1 MTSLDGILRTNA
13 PSRAPPRTN
22 KYVPLVV
29 GTSKKVAR
37 SVWTAN
43 SSLPKRNAQQETIFR
58 FDFFLTRLL
67 HIQVRLKNHRK
78 PYLRYLWID
87 SNITENEINHLKNTI
102 YKHNINFFFQ
112 KVIQGQ
118 MIVNFIFLNCL
129 VYFCFDFERD
139 YFSESNDMP
148 HVRMRLIVIKK
159 INK

>member
-1 MTSLDGILRTNA
+1 MFRSLSVHQRKLRVRFGRRILPCPNGTR
-13 PSRAPPRTN
+13 N
-22 KYVPLVV
+22 K
-29 GTSKKVAR
+29 
-37 SVWTAN
+37 
-43 SSLPKRNAQQETIFR
+43 KRYFASI
-58 FDFFLTRLL
+58 FFLTRLL